1 MLTAPCGVF
10 AVSVRYTW
18 VCRERHA
25 EGKTVLYDV
34 HRLEIRSV
42 EKADRGAAAVAV
54 VVVDGEQN
62 ALPGCNVSWQCSSG
76 MEGRTKGRGSIRNT
90 WCH

>member
-1 MLTAPCGVF
+1 MWRPCCECQAHLVLQ
-10 AVSVRYTW
+10 RKT
-18 VCRERHA
+18 RR
-25 EGKTVLYDV
+25 GKDS

-42 EKADRGAAAVAV
+42 EKADRGAAAVAA